1 MTVRARPHPPTS
13 SLFQVLA
20 EDPLRRLFLTDAPA
34 LGFLYQLTPLSGAD
48 QALRDRLNVLLN
60 QDWPKETLIQVTL
73 FTSPDLALQT
83 ATPNEAEDR
92 LENRLD
98 DRARAYLASLAE
110 APIEA
115 LDGVRLHRIV
125 LTLSVLLPIPKAVPS
140 ERDLEKAE
148 RLQKATQEALDGIG
162 LRPRALSGGDWI
174 RLMDVILDR
183 RPDASWRDRPPAPAD
198 PGRMLKEQVLD
209 FDGSLEISGRGVS
222 LPHGEARLLSVKRYP
237 ERMAFGA
244 ALRYLGDLLTGS
256 RGLRET
262 VLLGLTL
269 CYPDAQSHRQGLAT
283 RQQWITTQSSGPMA
297 RFLPRLTLRKQQFD
311 LLFEAFDEGDR
322 PIRAALGI
330 ALLSDDGAAAERAV
344 TRARVYFRELGFQL
358 LEDRFIALPAL
369 LNLLPLG
376 ADLHFVR
383 DSQRFRTFGTRHVLP
398 LLPLFADWAGSGG
411 PLLTLIS
418 RSGALMRFS
427 LFDSPSN
434 YNASIA
440 AQSGAGKSFLTNE
453 LITRALSLG
462 MRVWV
467 IDIGHSYQN
476 LAESLRGR
484 FLAFDQERPLPLNP
498 FRGIRDWAED
508 ADLVT
513 SLVAAMAAPT
523 ESLSDF
529 QMTGLKRVLR
539 IAYEAEGSSLTLDR
553 VAEALQS
560 EDDPRLRDLGQQIDP
575 YTQGGDYAAFFQG
588 GPSLENGDRFTVLEL
603 EGLRG
608 RRALQQVVLLQLIL
622 DIQKAM
628 EQSPRDQ
635 KKLVIIDEAWDLLTD
650 GPAAR
655 FIEHGYRRF
664 RKYGGAAITLTQSV
678 NDLYQTRVGRAIV
691 ENSAHLL
698 LLGQKAEAID
708 QLRGEKRLPIGEA
721 GLALV
726 KSVHTVPGRYSE
738 VYIHGETGVGIGRLV
753 VDPFKRLLFST
764 RPDDLAAIKRLRAEG
779 HSLESAIESRLA
791 EGCCP

>member
-1 MTVRARPHPPTS
+1 MIRESKKRRSQTPKGIEP
-13 SLFQVLA
+13 LA
-20 EDPLRRLFLTDAPA
+20 
-34 LGFLYQLTPLSGAD
+34 
-48 QALRDRLNVLLN
+48 
-60 QDWPKETLIQVTL
+60 K
-73 FTSPDLALQT
+73 
-83 ATPNEAEDR
+83 
-92 LENRLD
+92 
-98 DRARAYLASLAE
+98 
-110 APIEA
+110 
-115 LDGVRLHRIV
+115 
-125 LTLSVLLPIPKAVPS
+125 
-140 ERDLEKAE
+140 
-148 RLQKATQEALDGIG
+148 
-162 LRPRALSGGDWI
+162 
-174 RLMDVILDR
+174 
-183 RPDASWRDRPPAPAD
+183 
-198 PGRMLKEQVLD
+198 
-209 FDGSLEISGRGVS
+209 
-222 LPHGEARLLSVKRYP
+222 
-237 ERMAFGA
+237 
-244 ALRYLGDLLTGS
+244 
-256 RGLRET
+256 
-262 VLLGLTL
+262 
-269 CYPDAQSHRQGLAT
+269 
-283 RQQWITTQSSGPMA
+283 
-297 RFLPRLTLRKQQFD
+297 
-311 LLFEAFDEGDR
+311 
-322 PIRAALGI
+322 
-330 ALLSDDGAAAERAV
+330 
-344 TRARVYFRELGFQL
+344 
-358 LEDRFIALPAL
+358 
-369 LNLLPLG
+369 
-376 ADLHFVR
+376 
-383 DSQRFRTFGTRHVLP
+383 
-398 LLPLFADWAGSGG
+398 
-411 PLLTLIS
+411 
-418 RSGALMRFS
+418 
-427 LFDSPSN
+427 
-434 YNASIA
+434 
-440 AQSGAGKSFLTNE
+440 
-453 LITRALSLG
+453 
-462 MRVWV
+462 
-467 IDIGHSYQN
+467 
-476 LAESLRGR
+476 
-484 FLAFDQERPLPLNP
+484 NP
-498 FRGIRDWAED
+498 QP
-508 ADLVT
+508 V
-513 SLVAAMAAPT
+513 
-523 ESLSDF
+523 
-529 QMTGLKRVLR
+529 KRVLR

-726 KSVHTVPGRYSE
+726 KSVHTVPGRFSE